1 MAIKSSNESSTDKYG
16 STILGFIV
24 VLVLGIFLFNVFR
37 GNTSEN
43 KPGEVGE
50 SGETSELTD
59 AQADGKHTVAPGET
73 LWDISEKE
81 YGTGYNWSDIASA
94 NNLANPDTIE
104 EGSELIIPDVTPIM
118 LGDTVAGV
126 TTVEPV
132 QTTPAIG
139 STGTGEG
146 LPSDVT
152 VQPGDTLWKIAVI
165 VYGDGYQWV
174 RIAQA
179 NTIANPN
186 IILPGQLLVIPQ
198 Q

>member
-1 MAIKSSNESSTDKYG
+1 MATKSSSESSTDKYG

-59 AQADGKHTVAPGET
+59 AQAAGKHTVASGET
-73 LWDISEKE
+73 LWDISEKA

-94 NNLANPDTIE
+94 NNLANPDSIE
-104 EGSELIIPDVTPIM
+104 EGTELIIPDVTPIM
-118 LGDTVAGV
+118 LGDTVAGA
-126 TTVEPV
+126 TTIEPV
-132 QTTPAIG
+132 QITPIIG
-139 STGTGEG
+139 STGTGGG

-179 NTIANPN
+179 NNIANPN